1 MIVALVTLL
10 AVVAIITMQL
20 SNKKNTDTS
29 QSGAS
34 SPSAGPDRSTT
45 HITSSTESTPST
57 TIGGPSSAAAH
68 VVVDG
73 TEQNVDG
80 SVTCDGTLGVTIN
93 IGTTAI
99 ANLSTIDPPA
109 VRVVTINTKDGV
121 LTYLSGGGGDATA
134 TKNGKTYKISG
145 LNFNGFSQ
153 GAAYGDDVQA
163 ALYDR
168 RGAQLLLEGAAR
180 RWPVMASA
188 TAWRSWGWGVR
199 RSASIGDARLRI
211 C

>member
-1 MIVALVTLL
+1 MIAALVTFL

-20 SNKKNTDTS
+20 SNKKNADTS
-29 QSGAS
+29 QAGAS

-80 SVTCDGTLGVTIN
+80 SVTCDETLGVTIN

-121 LTYLSGGGGDATA
+121 LTYLTGGGGDATA

-145 LNFNGFSQ
+145 HANVGTSGSQ
-153 GAAYGDDVQA
+153 THTF
-163 ALYDR
+163 
-168 RGAQLLLEGAAR
+168 EIE
-180 RWPVMASA
+180 A
-188 TAWRSWGWGVR
+188 T
-199 RSASIGDARLRI
+199 
-211 C
+211 CP